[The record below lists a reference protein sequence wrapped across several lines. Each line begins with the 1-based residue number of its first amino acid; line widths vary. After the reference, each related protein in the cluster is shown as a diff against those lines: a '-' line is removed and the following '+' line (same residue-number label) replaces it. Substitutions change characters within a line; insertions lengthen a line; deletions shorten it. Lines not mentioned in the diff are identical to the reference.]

1 MTTRTGQFTFR
12 PLLAALSAVV
22 VTMLA
27 GGCGPVTTSSLI
39 GDASHDLDEAKSLGA
54 EQNAPYEYT
63 RAAAF
68 LHKAKELEG
77 FGLYQQAS
85 EYARQSRVAC
95 DKANG
100 VARLAKDREK
110 RDERFGS
117 PKARGKSGRGDQ
129 PGAPPS
135 SEGK

>member
-1 MTTRTGQFTFR
+1 MMTQASQCPHRHL
-12 PLLAALSAVV
+12 PLGIAVV
-22 VTMLA
+22 FAAVLA
-27 GGCGPVTTSSLI
+27 VGCGPVTTSSLI
-39 GDASHDLDEAKSLGA
+39 GDASHDLGEAKSLGA

-63 RAAAF
+63 RAATY

-85 EYARQSRVAC
+85 EYARQSRVASE
-95 DKANG
+95 KAND

-117 PKARGKSGRGDQ
+117 PKDRGTSR
-129 PGAPPS
+129 PSGAPGFTPS